1 MTAPDATH
9 GVTAGSGR
17 AVGIAWLMTDMVFM
31 LAMTCTVKL
40 LGGAYPAVQLVFIRC
55 LVGLVLILPALVR
68 QGRAAL
74 RTRQPW
80 LQMLRVTLNV
90 GAVTANFHA
99 VTHAPLATVNTIG
112 FARPAVLVLLATLV
126 LGERP
131 GAARWIA
138 TGIGF
143 LGVLVVL
150 DPRGMTVDDGL
161 LAAVAAMILGSGAVI
176 TMRRSTEGPMALMVW
191 YTVAMS
197 IMTALPAF
205 LLWEPV
211 SAADWPMLL
220 TIGTLA
226 QLGQYCFIRAHRAAD
241 VATLAP
247 LGYLSLVLSAAA
259 GWLLFAEPLTGST
272 LAGAAIIVGSTWWLR
287 RR

>member
-1 MTAPDATH
+1 MTAPDTTHATPAQ
-9 GVTAGSGR
+9 GP
-17 AVGIAWLMTDMVFM
+17 GIGAAWLLTDMVLM
-31 LAMTCTVKL
+31 LGMTVTVKL

-55 LVGLVLILPALVR
+55 LIGLLLILPVLLR
-68 QGRAAL
+68 QGRSAL

-112 FARPAVLVLLATLV
+112 FARPAVLVLLAMLV

-131 GAARWIA
+131 GAARWAA
-138 TGIGF
+138 TAIGF

-150 DPRGMTVDDGL
+150 DPRDMAVDDGL
-161 LAAVAAMILGSGAVI
+161 LAAVAAMILGSAAVI
-176 TMRRSTEGPMALMVW
+176 TKRRSTEGPMALMVW

-197 IMTALPAF
+197 AMTAVPAF
-205 LLWEPV
+205 LLWVPV
-211 SAADWPMLL
+211 RGEDWPMLL
-220 TIGTLA
+220 LVGTLA

-259 GWLLFAEPLTGST
+259 GWLIFAEPITGST
-272 LAGAAIIVGSTWWLR
+272 LAGAAIIVASTWWLR

>member
-1 MTAPDATH
+1 
-9 GVTAGSGR
+9 
-17 AVGIAWLMTDMVFM
+17 
-31 LAMTCTVKL
+31 
-40 LGGAYPAVQLVFIRC
+40 
-55 LVGLVLILPALVR
+55 
-68 QGRAAL
+68 
-74 RTRQPW
+74 
-80 LQMLRVTLNV
+80 MLRVTLNV

-112 FARPAVLVLLATLV
+112 FARPAVLVLLAMLV

-131 GAARWIA
+131 GVARWIA
-138 TGIGF
+138 TAIGF

-150 DPRGMTVDDGL
+150 DPRDMAVDDGL
-161 LAAVAAMILGSGAVI
+161 LAAVAAMILGSAAVI

-197 IMTALPAF
+197 AMTAVPAF
-205 LLWEPV
+205 LLWAPV
-211 SAADWPMLL
+211 RGEDWPMLL
-220 TIGTLA
+220 LVGTLA

-259 GWLLFAEPLTGST
+259 GWLIFAEPITGST
-272 LAGAAIIVGSTWWLR
+272 LAGAAIIVASTWWLR

>member
-1 MTAPDATH
+1 MTAPDTTH
-9 GVTAGSGR
+9 AGTAQGP
-17 AVGIAWLMTDMVFM
+17 GIGAAWLLVDMVLM
-31 LAMTCTVKL
+31 LGMTVTVKL
-40 LGGAYPAVQLVFIRC
+40 LGGAYPAVQIVFVRC
-55 LVGLVLILPALVR
+55 LVGLLLILPALVR
-68 QGRAAL
+68 QGRSAL

-80 LQMLRVTLNV
+80 LQILRVTLNV

-99 VTHAPLATVNTIG
+99 VTHAPLATVSTIG
-112 FARPAVLVLLATLV
+112 FARPAVLVLLAMLV

-138 TGIGF
+138 TAVGF

-150 DPRGMTVDDGL
+150 DPRDMAVDDGL
-161 LAAVAAMILGSGAVI
+161 MAAVAAMILGSAAVI

-197 IMTALPAF
+197 AMTAVPAV

-211 SAADWPMLL
+211 RAEDAPLL
-220 TIGTLA
+220 LLVGTLA

-259 GWLLFAEPLTGST
+259 GWLIFAEPVTGST
-272 LAGAAIIVGSTWWLR
+272 LAGAAIIVASTWWLR